1 MLFLKKYVPKML
13 TRKDKKNYA
22 RDLLKSRK
30 AYKKGKYYTRPR
42 VSSYKHR
49 TSKHIL
55 RARKL
60 YGIKDVKPSQL
71 LSKKTGCTQ
80 EALRKIVNKGAGAY
94 FSSGSR
100 PNQTAQ
106 SWGIARLAS
115 AITGQKSAAVDW
127 HIIRDGCK
135 PTGRAYKLA
144 VQAKKKHGRG
154 TRKVAKRIVNV

>member
-13 TRKDKKNYA
+13 TKKDRKKYA
-22 RDLLKSRK
+22 KDLLKSRK
-30 AYKKGKYYTRPR
+30 AYKKGDYFTRPK
-42 VSSYKHR
+42 VASYKHR

-55 RARKL
+55 RARKI
-60 YGIKDVKPSQL
+60 YGIHDVKPSRSL
-71 LSKKTGCTQ
+71 AKKTGCSIN
-80 EALRKIVNKGAGAY
+80 ALRKIVNKGAGAY

-144 VQAKKKHGRG
+144 LEAKKKHGYG
-154 TRKVAKRIVNV
+154 TRRVAKRNVRV